1 MAPRLLIFGLGY
13 SGTAI
18 GLAAA
23 AAGFAVTGTSRDSS
37 HAGVPGIALIPFEQ
51 AGAALAEATH
61 IVATAAPG
69 DAGDP
74 VLARYGEAIATAEGL
89 RWIGYLSSTG
99 VYGDRGG
106 DWVDEASVPAP
117 RSRRATAR
125 REAELQWQAAAAA
138 RGVALDLIR
147 LAGIYGPGRSVL
159 DEVRA
164 GGGRRIDKP
173 GHAFG
178 RIHRDDIAG
187 GTVAAM
193 RQELPPGVRVLNFND
208 DLPAEPAT
216 VVEAAAR
223 LLGLPPPPLI
233 PFETAVKAMSPI
245 GRSFWN
251 ESRRVRGAE
260 TQRMLGYRW
269 RYPTFRE
276 GLLAILGSP

>member
-1 MAPRLLIFGLGY
+1 MPPRLLIFGLGY

-23 AAGFAVTGTSRDSS
+23 AAGFAVTGTSRDPS
-37 HAGVPGIALIPFEQ
+37 HAGVPGITLIPFEQ
-51 AGAALAEATH
+51 AGGVLAEATH

-69 DAGDP
+69 EAGEP
-74 VLARYGEAIATAEGL
+74 VLARYAEGIATAKGL

-99 VYGDRGG
+99 VYGDRAGG
-106 DWVDEASVPAP
+106 WVDEASAPAP
-117 RSRRATAR
+117 TSRRATAR
-125 REAELQWQAAAAA
+125 REAELQWQAAAA

-159 DEVRA
+159 DELRA
-164 GGGRRIDKP
+164 GGGRRSDKP

-187 GTVAAM
+187 GTIAAM
-193 RQELPPGVRVLNFND
+193 EQERPPGVRVLNFND
-208 DLPAEPAT
+208 DLPVEPAT
-216 VVEAAAR
+216 VVEEAAR
-223 LLGLPPPPLI
+223 LLGLPPPPLV
-233 PFETAVKAMSPI
+233 PFDTAVETMSPM

-251 ESRRVRGAE
+251 ESRRVRSAE
-260 TQRMLGYRW
+260 TQRMLEYRW

>member
-1 MAPRLLIFGLGY
+1 MPPRLLIFGLGY

-23 AAGFAVTGTSRDSS
+23 AAGFAVTGTSRDPS
-37 HAGVPGIALIPFEQ
+37 HAGVPGITLIPFEQ
-51 AGAALAEATH
+51 AAEALAEATH
-61 IVATAAPG
+61 LVATAAPG
-69 DAGDP
+69 EAGDP
-74 VLARYGEAIATAEGL
+74 VLARYAEGIATAKGL

-99 VYGDRGG
+99 VYGDRAGG
-106 DWVDEASVPAP
+106 WVDEASVPAP
-117 RSRRATAR
+117 TSRRATAR
-125 REAELQWQAAAAA
+125 REAELQWEVAAEE

-147 LAGIYGPGRSVL
+147 LAGIYGPGRSML
-159 DEVRA
+159 DEMRA
-164 GGGRRIDKP
+164 GRARRIDKP

-193 RQELPPGVRVLNFND
+193 RQEPPPGTRVLNFND
-208 DLPAEPAT
+208 DLPAEPAI
-216 VVEAAAR
+216 VVEEAAR
-223 LLGLPPPPLI
+223 LLGLAPPPLVL
-233 PFETAVKAMSPI
+233 FDTAAEAMSPM

-276 GLLAILGSP
+276 GLLAILGTP